1 MNFDYLKNIEE
12 LQNLYIAVSS
22 DNQTDSAYLRC
33 IKYGRCLESLVRYT
47 YAKHFPKYKA
57 ASSELIKLLK
67 DKTFKQF
74 LGKTEYYNKLH
85 FTYLA
90 GNNAAFDHDIDKETA
105 DLALENLKEV
115 TFQIFSKLNNFDET
129 QKRTFEYVSKVEY
142 SITEAKTR
150 ELYIDTNLKS
160 AGYSVA
166 FYQTTLQKMFSHIT
180 KIYYSVTTEDIR
192 LYLSNYQDTNKV
204 SKSTIDNMRRII
216 SSFFSWLESEDYIVK
231 SPARRIHKVKTPK
244 LVKEVFSDESIE
256 LMRQNCKNPRDLAII
271 DLLYSTG
278 IRVGELVRLDISDVD
293 FSNKECIV
301 FGKGDKQR
309 KVYFDA
315 KTKIHLQQYIETR
328 KDNNPALFV
337 SLLYPYNRLKV
348 SGVEIALRKIGEHLE
363 IGNVHPHKF
372 RRTLATK
379 AIDKGMPIEQV
390 QHLLGHAKIDTTLEY
405 AMVDDENVK
414 ISHKK
419 YLG

>member
-1 MNFDYLKNIEE
+1 MNTKIITEIIEKLKADFD
-12 LQNLYIAVSS
+12 
-22 DNQTDSAYLRC
+22 DNQLQTIERTLYR
-33 IKYGRCLESLVRYT
+33 T
-47 YAKHFPKYKA
+47 
-57 ASSELIKLLK
+57 LK
-67 DKTFKQF
+67 DKEIIDVVRTQPQTNEEALASF
-74 LGKTEYYNKLH
+74 L
-85 FTYLA
+85 
-90 GNNAAFDHDIDKETA
+90 AAKKIEGCS
-105 DLALENLKEV
+105 N
-115 TFQIFSKLNNFDET
+115 
-129 QKRTFEYVSKVEY
+129 R
-142 SITEAKTR
+142 SI
-150 ELYIDTNLKS
+150 S
-160 AGYSVA
+160 
-166 FYQTTLQKMFSHIT
+166 FYQTTLQKMFVNVT

-192 LYLSNYQDTNKV
+192 FYLSQYQENNNV

-216 SSFFSWLESEDYIVK
+216 SSFFTWLENEDYIVK
-231 SPARRIHKVKTPK
+231 SPARRIRKVKTPK
-244 LVKEVFSDESIE
+244 LVKETFSEESIE
-256 LMRQNCKNPRDLAII
+256 LMRQNCKNLRDLAII

-278 IRVGELVRLDISDVD
+278 IRVGELVRLDIADID

-301 FGKGDKQR
+301 LGKGNKQR

-315 KTKIHLQQYIETR
+315 KTKIHLQQYIATR
-328 KDNNPALFV
+328 KDNNTALFV
-337 SLLYPYNRLKV
+337 SLLSPYNRLKV
-348 SGVEIALRKIGEHLE
+348 SGVEIALRKIGERLE